1 MIVMFRRVTKA
12 VQVTVLATAVGLSSG
27 GCMSATTGGL
37 ICYNSASGCKG
48 NEMQML
54 VTVPLGIAM
63 DAGLVYLMLHSG
75 SPSVYAIGQIYGG
88 INLAI
93 VAYVLVIAP
102 FAIMDELSED

>member
-1 MIVMFRRVTKA
+1 
-12 VQVTVLATAVGLSSG
+12 
-27 GCMSATTGGL
+27 
-37 ICYNSASGCKG
+37 
-48 NEMQML
+48 ML